1 MKEVKKCSI
10 SGIAFT
16 LDADAYALL
25 SRYLDSLK
33 ATYAE
38 TADGDEIVA
47 DIEARIAELILSQQ
61 ENSRVVETPLLRQI
75 ISQMGTAEDI
85 SSESET
91 DAAKKQPRIPR
102 RLYRDTENAR
112 LGGVCAGLG
121 RYFDVDPTW
130 VRLTLFAPLLLL
142 ILVEVLPFSGTL
154 STFFS
159 NLFGVFVLGYFIMW
173 FAVPAARSARQKL
186 EMEGEPITVRSIRE
200 KTVRDSETNSDVKSI
215 VARVI
220 YALGQLA
227 LIVIKIFIGFF
238 IFGLT
243 FAACILLIVLFALI
257 FGDPGGS
264 GTLSIAGWTMTTTA
278 MGVMG
283 LLTVLIPLLLLIY
296 ILFCLI
302 ASRKPSGR
310 ATLIVFLLWILTIVA
325 TGGLILREYGGE
337 QRHRLHE
344 LFDEARD
351 ELRDREI
358 DRMQEWVAADTV
370 SVIATEPAPQT
381 APASDSAHRI
391 TIKGPKKQKVDIRVT
406 DRYTNEEVL
415 DEIRRHVRS
424 EVAPRS
430 TRLKPSSIPPA
441 HPIVRAG
448 LALGRTTY
456 GSPTTSDQALL
467 DIPSLKLGVGDSAR
481 SHSADEFV
489 GLSEIREGIDLYIRM
504 LSAIL

>member
-121 RYFDVDPTW
+121 RYFDVDATW

-173 FAVPAARSARQKL
+173 FAVPAARSAR
-186 EMEGEPITVRSIRE
+186 RSSKWR
-200 KTVRDSETNSDVKSI
+200 
-215 VARVI
+215 
-220 YALGQLA
+220 
-227 LIVIKIFIGFF
+227 
-238 IFGLT
+238 
-243 FAACILLIVLFALI
+243 
-257 FGDPGGS
+257 
-264 GTLSIAGWTMTTTA
+264 
-278 MGVMG
+278 
-283 LLTVLIPLLLLIY
+283 
-296 ILFCLI
+296 
-302 ASRKPSGR
+302 ASR
-310 ATLIVFLLWILTIVA
+310 
-325 TGGLILREYGGE
+325 
-337 QRHRLHE
+337 
-344 LFDEARD
+344 
-351 ELRDREI
+351 
-358 DRMQEWVAADTV
+358 
-370 SVIATEPAPQT
+370 
-381 APASDSAHRI
+381 
-391 TIKGPKKQKVDIRVT
+391 
-406 DRYTNEEVL
+406 
-415 DEIRRHVRS
+415 
-424 EVAPRS
+424 
-430 TRLKPSSIPPA
+430 
-441 HPIVRAG
+441 
-448 LALGRTTY
+448 
-456 GSPTTSDQALL
+456 SPC
-467 DIPSLKLGVGDSAR
+467 AR
-481 SHSADEFV
+481 SAKKPF
-489 GLSEIREGIDLYIRM
+489 GTARRT
-504 LSAIL
+504 AT